1 MNLSNIFQNLFGQD
15 HIDSLEEAAKLIES
29 ILDSLGTNPEEAKMD
44 LESKTA
50 LGWLIQNGTTYLF
63 IYVFKTEDNQF
74 LLKMVSPVVFMPE
87 KNLLPFYRF
96 LLESNLNLHDS
107 TLGIEKNIIMMQSL
121 RRVDLISPDEAKNM
135 VGYLYKTSQEM
146 AAKLSK
152 EFEAKY
158 YEVEA

>member
-1 MNLSNIFQNLFGQD
+1 
-15 HIDSLEEAAKLIES
+15 
-29 ILDSLGTNPEEAKMD
+29 
-44 LESKTA
+44 
-50 LGWLIQNGTTYLF
+50 
-63 IYVFKTEDNQF
+63 
-74 LLKMVSPVVFMPE
+74 
-87 KNLLPFYRF
+87 
-96 LLESNLNLHDS
+96 
-107 TLGIEKNIIMMQSL
+107 MMQSL